1 MFILKNDINIFC
13 KRYLT
18 IVGIYFVSV
27 FFVSV
32 FFVKCI
38 SKYQNMGSNISVD
51 KNSSTTEVI
60 TNIMNETYNEFKTNM
75 S

>member
-13 KRYLT
+13 KAFSADICLK
-18 IVGIYFVSV
+18 IASI
-27 FFVSV
+27 

>member
-1 MFILKNDINIFC
+1 MISIF
-13 KRYLT
+13 
-18 IVGIYFVSV
+18 FA
-27 FFVSV
+27 
-32 FFVKCI
+32 KCI

>member
-1 MFILKNDINIFC
+1 MQKVFNDSRCICFTSIFF
-13 KRYLT
+13 
-18 IVGIYFVSV
+18 VGI
-27 FFVSV
+27 